1 MEFSTHRQPP
11 EMWVPFLDEW
21 VHEMRYRGLSE
32 ETCSHYWYI
41 VSQFARDT
49 KIFPKEVTTENL
61 VDWLLKRGT
70 NESRRSG
77 YNAFS
82 TFYKFLSHS
91 GRCKNNPVE
100 SLPAIKRQTKMQ
112 PAADR
117 VDIERG
123 ILSETPRNRRIIR
136 CASEMGLRR
145 AEIPLIYIPRDVVDD
160 EEGKSLIVHG
170 KGAKDR
176 LVPMPD
182 DLAREFLQGGVG
194 WAFPGG
200 QKGHLCADTV
210 YDVIKTATGW
220 SPHALRRRFAADLYV
235 ATNGDLRSLQILLGH
250 ESLATTQRYVPVP
263 PSVLRQAVQKM
274 RYYRQQSSRGIQGIL
289 QFDSFV

>member
-1 MEFSTHRQPP
+1 MEFLTHRQPP
-11 EMWVPFLDEW
+11 AEWIPYLDEW

-49 KIFPKEVTTENL
+49 CIIPDVVASSDLME
-61 VDWLLKRGT
+61 WLLRRGT

-82 TFYKFLSHS
+82 TFFKYLLRS
-91 GRCKNNPVE
+91 GRRIDDPVE
-100 SLPAIKRQTKMQ
+100 DLPTIKRQTKMQ
-112 PAADR
+112 PPADQS
-117 VDIERG
+117 DIDRAL
-123 ILSETPRNRRIIR
+123 LSETPRNRRIIR
-136 CASEMGLRR
+136 CAAEMGLRR
-145 AEIPLIYIPRDVVDD
+145 AEIPLIYIPRDIVDD
-160 EEGKSLIVHG
+160 EGGKALIVHG

-176 LVPMPD
+176 VVPMPD
-182 DLAREFLQGGVG
+182 DLAREFISGGAG

-200 QKGHLCADTV
+200 QRGHLCADTI

-220 SPHALRRRFAADLYV
+220 PPHALRRRFAVDLYV

-250 ESLATTQRYVPVP
+250 ESLDTTQRYVPVP
-263 PSVLRQAVQKM
+263 SSVLRKAVLKM
-274 RYYRQQSSRGIQGIL
+274 RDYRQQSALVG
-289 QFDSFV
+289 